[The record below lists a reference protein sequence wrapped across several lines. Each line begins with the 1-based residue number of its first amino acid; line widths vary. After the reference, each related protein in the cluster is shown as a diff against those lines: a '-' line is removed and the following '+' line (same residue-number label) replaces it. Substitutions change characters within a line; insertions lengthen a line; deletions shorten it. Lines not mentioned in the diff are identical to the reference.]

1 MKYEFKAKAVVN
13 VDAPPSEVWNALT
26 NPEIIKQY
34 LFGTEA
40 ISDWKVGSKL
50 EFKGEWEGKEYFD
63 KGIITKFEPEKILQ
77 YTYLSSFSTL
87 EDIPENYNTITCKLQ
102 KRNGSTELTLTQDNI
117 PTEESKNHSE
127 QNWNAVLNKLKEIVE
142 QLNT

>member
-1 MKYEFKAKAVVN
+1 MKYEFKAKAVIN
-13 VDAPPSEVWNALT
+13 VDASPSEVWNALT

-127 QNWNAVLNKLKEIVE
+127 QNWNAVLKKLKEIVE
-142 QLNT
+142 QE